1 MDGLKVA
8 RNLTIWFH
16 RSFGENINNFK
27 PGAFVPPQDSSEQPR
42 ALQSELSRD
51 IKYIVETMLVRA

>member
-8 RNLTIWFH
+8 RNLAIWFH

-27 PGAFVPPQDSSEQPR
+27 PGAFVPPQDPSEQLR

-51 IKYIVETMLVRA
+51 IEL